1 VNQFDAAVFAGDDWR
16 LRPNLTLNLG
26 LRFETQTNIHGRAD
40 IAPRLGIAWAPAGAG
55 NRPAKYVI
63 RGGFGVFY
71 DRFALGNTLT
81 ADRYNGVVQQQ
92 YVLTNPGFYLDNVP
106 PLSTLGA
113 NPANQSVWEV
123 DSHLRAPYLLQ
134 SAITVERQLPKNTT
148 LALTYTNVHALH
160 ILHSA
165 DINAPLPGTGAYP
178 YPRQGPIFLMSGSG
192 LYNQNQFIA
201 NVNSKIS
208 GTLSFYA
215 TWVLNKALSNSDG
228 LNTFAANPYGSAGEY
243 GPASTDI
250 RNRVTFGGTVSTRWN
265 IRFNP
270 LVSYQ
275 SGAPFNITSGEDPF
289 GTTVFSARPGI
300 VTDASRP
307 GVVQTPYGL
316 LDPNPLSGEQIIGRN
331 AGRGP
336 AQIMVNLRIQK
347 IWSFGRERGP
357 SGASSE
363 RSSRGGGG
371 SGAGGGPALPN
382 PSPNTSSTSSAS
394 RRYNLSFGVS
404 GHNIFNHNN
413 PGPIIGNIT
422 SPLFGR
428 ANQIA
433 GSPNGEGFLE
443 TAGNRR
449 LEMQV
454 RFTF

>member
-1 VNQFDAAVFAGDDWR
+1 MPFVPNIVDA
-16 LRPNLTLNLG
+16 T
-26 LRFETQTNIHGRAD
+26 H
-40 IAPRLGIAWAPAGAG
+40 
-55 NRPAKYVI
+55 
-63 RGGFGVFY
+63 
-71 DRFALGNTLT
+71 
-81 ADRYNGVVQQQ
+81 
-92 YVLTNPGFYLDNVP
+92 
-106 PLSTLGA
+106 
-113 NPANQSVWEV
+113 
-123 DSHLRAPYLLQ
+123 
-134 SAITVERQLPKNTT
+134 
-148 LALTYTNVHALH
+148 
-160 ILHSA
+160 
-165 DINAPLPGTGAYP
+165 
-178 YPRQGPIFLMSGSG
+178 
-192 LYNQNQFIA
+192 
-201 NVNSKIS
+201 
-208 GTLSFYA
+208 
-215 TWVLNKALSNSDG
+215 
-228 LNTFAANPYGSAGEY
+228 PYGR
-243 GPASTDI
+243 ASTDI
-250 RNRVTFGGTVSTRWN
+250 RDRVTFGGTVSTRWN

-347 IWSFGRERGP
+347 IWGFGRERAA

-371 SGAGGGPALPN
+371 GGGGGGPLPPN
-382 PSPNTSSTSSAS
+382 PSPNASSTSSAS

-404 GHNIFNHNN
+404 GRNIFNHNN
-413 PGPIIGNIT
+413 PGPIIGNVT